1 MEPRQ
6 LLRCAPHHVR
16 SDFRSA
22 DTVVGGLVEAR
33 RAVAEL
39 KSRGVTRFL
48 DLNRVNKRSIDDVDD
63 DEEADEGED
72 LGIVEPPMRRRRA
85 EDGEPA
91 SGALD
96 LGNDGDIAEPE
107 DYSPSIAPAHDLP
120 AVPTAAPQAVPPALP
135 PAVLPPANE
144 IPDDDTIPTEPGE
157 DTPINV
163 DDETEPGMEPSIP
176 PSPTSTTRTRTPRA
190 GPSEVPPLDPAVVS
204 LYERV
209 ENEDFAARRLR
220 IDRQETLG
228 YGPQRGRSTPAADAQ
243 PYPSTSTSSPTPA
256 APSENVETYSQTFPV
271 ELIQPFSL
279 LVGLSMLMGT
289 FNSVINKWIFGKFV
303 LGV

>member
-107 DYSPSIAPAHDLP
+107 DYSPSIAPADDLP

-135 PAVLPPANE
+135 PAVLPAGNE

-163 DDETEPGMEPSIP
+163 DDEAWNLRFHLLLLPLPGLEHLVLDLLKYHHWVLPSCLSMNELRMRTSQPVDSELIGRKLLGMDLNVADLLLLPMLSPIP
-176 PSPTSTTRTRTPRA
+176 LPQLPRLHLLHL
-190 GPSEVPPLDPAVVS
+190 PRMSRPIP
-204 LYERV
+204 
-209 ENEDFAARRLR
+209 RLFLLR
-220 IDRQETLG
+220 K
-228 YGPQRGRSTPAADAQ
+228 
-243 PYPSTSTSSPTPA
+243 
-256 APSENVETYSQTFPV
+256 
-271 ELIQPFSL
+271 LIQPFSL